1 MSGDG
6 IFTYRDGI
14 SVAQIVIFS
23 TPLLLAVYFKC
34 TGRIG
39 WFCIG
44 IFSLLRLIGASCK
57 LAAINSHARGLSAAI
72 FVCESLGMILI
83 MFLLLELL
91 ERTNKYMA
99 IIRKRIFLIPSII
112 TWIDIGISIGG
123 WVAVMHV
130 QNAYLPTPWSQ
141 ASTALLAVIY
151 LYLVGVFVAFWLRRK
166 DYPETERW
174 GITGVAVC
182 IPLLA
187 VRLAYSLIF
196 IITSDMKF
204 NAIKGNATA
213 YLVMTMLPEALIIA
227 ICTWIIFDKV
237 PLLSADGKQPARKSG
252 DEESQENR
260 LLER

>member
-1 MSGDG
+1 
-6 IFTYRDGI
+6 
-14 SVAQIVIFS
+14 
-23 TPLLLAVYFKC
+23 
-34 TGRIG
+34 
-39 WFCIG
+39 
-44 IFSLLRLIGASCK
+44 
-57 LAAINSHARGLSAAI
+57 
-72 FVCESLGMILI
+72 

-99 IIRKRIFLIPSII
+99 IIRKRIVLIPSII

-237 PLLSADGKQPARKSG
+237 PLLSADGKQPARKPG